1 MTKPLWARLKS
12 TFSRGGRTPK
22 EHASSLS
29 NKLNVDEEYKEA
41 FRTKSYV
48 EMWTKVQ
55 DQLRKTRIDGVNK
68 VTSPSSS
75 LPFYLHLSDY
85 LLEPQQRGTLRE
97 MIEASK
103 FHHFLDGYFK
113 ASFEACHICGL
124 LLQCIQQTLANNKKI
139 RRVIKL
145 SKRVQAT
152 ADYSDEISSAMYR
165 ELAAYALLENP
176 LSIFYTTVKFN
187 DFHDKNLVL
196 LHGLTSEQRRIMRKA
211 KFRRIC
217 MKVGGGCLV
226 ISHTALLI
234 ALLVI
239 AIHGIVGIVAAPG
252 IMGCSLSVFRKQI
265 MLVHRRL
272 ETSKLE
278 KRLGAQLDLAA
289 KGTYILIND
298 FDTMSRLVRRLFDE
312 VEHRK
317 ALADMCVRNKK
328 PELLKEAVKDFHTHN
343 LCYLE
348 QLEELEQ
355 HIYLCFHTINRSR
368 KLVMDEIMVAPDN
381 STAEDHQQKLLRG

>member
-1 MTKPLWARLKS
+1 MTKLLWDKLKS
-12 TFSRGGRTPK
+12 TFSRAGGSPK
-22 EHASSLS
+22 ERASSLS
-29 NKLNVDEEYKEA
+29 NKLNVNEEYKEA

-48 EMWTKVQ
+48 EMWSKIQ
-55 DQLRKTRIDGVNK
+55 DQLRKRRVDGVDK

-85 LLEPQQRGTLRE
+85 LFEPQQQATLRE
-97 MIEASK
+97 IIESLR
-103 FHHFLDGYFK
+103 FHHFLIDYFE
-113 ASFEACHICGL
+113 ARSEACHICDL
-124 LLQCIQQTLANNKKI
+124 LLQCIQQTRANYKKI

-145 SKRVQAT
+145 SKRVRDS
-152 ADYSDEISSAMYR
+152 ADYSDKICIAMFR
-165 ELAAYALLENP
+165 ELAAYAVLENP
-176 LSIFYTTVKFN
+176 LSMFSTTVKFN
-187 DFHDKNLVL
+187 DFHDNNLVL
-196 LHGLTSEQRRIMRKA
+196 LHGLNSEQRKITRKA

-217 MKVGGGCLV
+217 MKVGGGCLL

-252 IMGCSLSVFRKQI
+252 IMGCSLYVFRKQI
-265 MLVHRRL
+265 KLVHRGL
-272 ETSKLE
+272 ETSLLE

-289 KGTYILIND
+289 KGTYILIKD

-312 VEHRK
+312 VERRK

-328 PELLKEAVKDFHTHN
+328 PELLKEVVKEFHTHD

-368 KLVMDEIMVAPDN
+368 RLVMDEIMAAPEN
-381 STAEDHQQKLLRG
+381 SRADDHQQKILQG

>member
-12 TFSRGGRTPK
+12 TFSRAGRTPK
-22 EHASSLS
+22 ERASSLS

-48 EMWTKVQ
+48 EMWSKVQ

-68 VTSPSSS
+68 VTSPSPS
-75 LPFYLHLSDY
+75 LPIHPHLSDY
-85 LLEPQQRGTLRE
+85 LFEPQQQGTLRE
-97 MIEASK
+97 MIEGLK
-103 FHHFLDGYFK
+103 FHHFLVDYFE
-113 ASFEACHICGL
+113 ASFEACHICDL
-124 LLQCIQQTLANNKKI
+124 LLQCIQQTVANNKKI

-145 SKRVQAT
+145 GKRVQHS
-152 ADYSDEISSAMYR
+152 ADYSDEISRAMYR

-196 LHGLTSEQRRIMRKA
+196 LHGLTSEQRRIVRKA

-217 MKVGGGCLV
+217 MRVGGGCLV

-239 AIHGIVGIVAAPG
+239 AIHGMAGIVAAPG
-252 IMGCSLSVFRKQI
+252 IMGL
-265 MLVHRRL
+265 LV
-272 ETSKLE
+272 
-278 KRLGAQLDLAA
+278 LDIAA

-328 PELLKEAVKDFHTHN
+328 PELLKEVVKEFHTHD

-381 STAEDHQQKLLRG
+381 SNAEDHQQKLLWG

>member
-1 MTKPLWARLKS
+1 MTKLSWAKLKS
-12 TFSRGGRTPK
+12 TFSRAGRSPK
-22 EHASSLS
+22 ERASSLS
-29 NKLNVDEEYKEA
+29 NKLNVNEEYKEA

-48 EMWTKVQ
+48 EMWSKVQ
-55 DQLRKTRIDGVNK
+55 DQLRKTRVDGVDK
-68 VTSPSSS
+68 VTSPSTP

-85 LLEPQQRGTLRE
+85 MFEPQQQATLRE
-97 MIEASK
+97 MIESLR
-103 FHHFLDGYFK
+103 FHHFLIDY
-113 ASFEACHICGL
+113 FEARSE
-124 LLQCIQQTLANNKKI
+124 AY
-139 RRVIKL
+139 
-145 SKRVQAT
+145 
-152 ADYSDEISSAMYR
+152 YSDKICIAMFR

-176 LSIFYTTVKFN
+176 LSMFFTTVKFS
-187 DFHDKNLVL
+187 DFHDNNLVL
-196 LHGLTSEQRRIMRKA
+196 LHGLNSEQRKITRKA
-211 KFRRIC
+211 KFRRVC

-239 AIHGIVGIVAAPG
+239 AIHGIVGIVAAPV
-252 IMGCSLSVFRKQI
+252 IMGCSLYVFRKQI
-265 MLVHRRL
+265 KLVHRGL
-272 ETSKLE
+272 ETSLLE

-289 KGTYILIND
+289 KGTYILIKD

-328 PELLKEAVKDFHTHN
+328 PELLKEVVKEFHTHD
-343 LCYLE
+343 LSYLE

-368 KLVMDEIMVAPDN
+368 RLVMDEIMVAPENGRAD
-381 STAEDHQQKLLRG
+381 DHQQKILQG

>member
-1 MTKPLWARLKS
+1 MTNPLWARLKS
-12 TFSRGGRTPK
+12 TFSRAGRTPK
-22 EHASSLS
+22 ERASSLS

-41 FRTKSYV
+41 FRTNSYM
-48 EMWTKVQ
+48 EMWSKVQ

-68 VTSPSSS
+68 VTSPSPC
-75 LPFYLHLSDY
+75 LPFHPHLSDY
-85 LLEPQQRGTLRE
+85 LFEPQQQGTLRE
-97 MIEASK
+97 MIEGLK
-103 FHHFLDGYFK
+103 FHHFLVEYFE
-113 ASFEACHICGL
+113 ASFEACHICDL

-145 SKRVQAT
+145 SKRVQDS
-152 ADYSDEISSAMYR
+152 ADYSDEISRAMYR

-196 LHGLTSEQRRIMRKA
+196 LHGLTSEQRRIVRKA

-239 AIHGIVGIVAAPG
+239 AIHGMAGIVAAPG

-265 MLVHRRL
+265 KFVHRRL

-278 KRLGAQLDLAA
+278 KRIGAQLDIAA

-328 PELLKEAVKDFHTHN
+328 PELLKEVVKEFHTHD

-381 STAEDHQQKLLRG
+381 STAEDHQQKPLWG